1 MSDAPPFLKLRGIVK
16 HFPGVLALND
26 VGLDVRPGEVHALL
40 GENGAGKSTLIK
52 VISGVYHPDAG
63 EIHVDGR
70 PVRVRNPHD
79 AQALGISTIYQ
90 EFTLAPD
97 MDVAENI
104 FLGREPLRVRALSI
118 VDRKAL
124 IRQTR
129 EVLASLDLQI
139 DPEATVKHLGVA
151 QQQMVEIAKAL
162 SLDARLI
169 IMDEPTAT
177 LTSHEIDRLFEAI
190 GRLKQ
195 RGVAIVYVSHR
206 LDEVKAIC
214 DRATILRDGTY
225 VATVPVAST
234 TIDQIIRLMVGRDL
248 KDKFPK
254 IASEP
259 REEVLRVEQ
268 LSRKGVLHDVSFSVR
283 RGEIVGI
290 AGLVGSK
297 RTETARAIFGADPID
312 SGRIF
317 LRGKLVK
324 VRTPGDAIEHRIA
337 LVPEDRKRHGIFAT
351 LSVWENIVLSA
362 LRQFSRNGIL
372 DLRREKQRA
381 QQFVASLRIA
391 TPDIDKR
398 VLDLS
403 GGNQQKVVI
412 AKWLNTN
419 AEVFLFDEP
428 TRGIDVGGKIEVY
441 RLMGELISRG
451 AAIVMISSELPEVL
465 GLSDRIL
472 VMREGTNL
480 RRIRPGRGDGREH
493 SELRAARRGITLR
506 NLRWSR
512 IGMPAVILALAI
524 VFGSINPNFWSATNL
539 ANVSRQMSILAL
551 LALGQTF
558 AILSGGIDLSVG
570 SLLALV
576 SVVCAQQMNAFGL
589 VEGMTAGILA
599 GGLAG
604 LVNGLIIAKAR
615 VPAVHCDARH
625 AGRRARSRVDAQ
637 WRPADCRSSA

>member
-1 MSDAPPFLKLRGIVK
+1 MTDASPFLQLQAIVK
-16 HFPGVLALND
+16 RFPGVLALND
-26 VGLDVRPGEVHALL
+26 VGLDVVPGEVHALL

-52 VISGVYHPDAG
+52 VISGVYRPDAG
-63 EIHVDGR
+63 TIQVDGR
-70 PVRVRNPHD
+70 PVDIRTPHD

-97 MDVAENI
+97 MTVAENI
-104 FLGREPLRVRALSI
+104 FLGREPLAMRALSI

-124 IRQTR
+124 VRQTR
-129 EVLASLDLQI
+129 DVLDSLDLQL
-139 DPEATVKHLGVA
+139 DSEAIVKHLGVA

-177 LTSHEIDRLFEAI
+177 LTSHEIDRLFDAI
-190 GRLKQ
+190 ARLKQ
-195 RGVAIVYVSHR
+195 RQVALIYVSHR
-206 LDEVKAIC
+206 LDEVKAVC
-214 DRATILRDGTY
+214 DRATILRDGTF

-234 TIDQIIRLMVGRDL
+234 TIDEMVRLMVGRDL

-254 IASEP
+254 VKSEP

-268 LSRKGVLHDVSFSVR
+268 LTRKGELHGVSFFVR

-312 SGRIF
+312 SGRIL
-317 LRGKLVK
+317 LRGTPVN
-324 VRTPGDAIEHRIA
+324 VRTPGDAIEHGIA

-351 LSVWENIVLSA
+351 LSVWENVVLSA
-362 LRQFSRNGIL
+362 LRRFSRKGIL
-372 DLRREKQRA
+372 DVRREKQRA
-381 QQFVASLRIA
+381 QEFVASLRIA
-391 TPDIDKR
+391 TSDLDKR
-398 VLDLS
+398 VRDLS

-451 AAIVMISSELPEVL
+451 AAIVMISSELPEIL

-472 VMREGTNL
+472 VMREGRICGEFDRADATEEKILNCAL
-480 RRIRPGRGDGREH
+480 RG
-493 SELRAARRGITLR
+493 AA
-506 NLRWSR
+506 
-512 IGMPAVILALAI
+512 
-524 VFGSINPNFWSATNL
+524 
-539 ANVSRQMSILAL
+539 
-551 LALGQTF
+551 
-558 AILSGGIDLSVG
+558 
-570 SLLALV
+570 
-576 SVVCAQQMNAFGL
+576 
-589 VEGMTAGILA
+589 
-599 GGLAG
+599 
-604 LVNGLIIAKAR
+604 
-615 VPAVHCDARH
+615 
-625 AGRRARSRVDAQ
+625 
-637 WRPADCRSSA
+637 